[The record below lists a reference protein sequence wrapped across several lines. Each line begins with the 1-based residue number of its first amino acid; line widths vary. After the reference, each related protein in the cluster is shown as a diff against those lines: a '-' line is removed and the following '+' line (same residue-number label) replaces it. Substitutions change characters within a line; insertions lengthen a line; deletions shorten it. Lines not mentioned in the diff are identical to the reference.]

1 MSDLP
6 FGFSMSNDPDD
17 ESGRGSG
24 DSGSGAGRG
33 GSGGD
38 FPNMPPGG
46 FPFGDPQQIAQMLR
60 QFADMMSAQSASG
73 PAQENAGASGVNWS
87 AATTVARHVVSQHG
101 DPSIGPVHYAQV
113 QEALRLADLWLNEVT
128 ALPSGVHTMEAW
140 SRAEWVEKTMP
151 TWAKLCDPLTGRVV
165 ESMGRNLP
173 QEMAMMAG
181 PLLGMLQQMG
191 GALVGQQAGQAIGEL
206 AREVL
211 GSTDVGLPLAGEGRA
226 ALLPEGVREFGEGLG
241 VPLDEVRLYLAARE
255 AAHHRLFGHVP
266 WLRSHLFTLV
276 EEYAMGMSFDMSG
289 FEDRLGHI
297 DFANPESLQDALSG
311 LEGQGLFQTEDTPQQ
326 KASLA
331 RLETTLALVEGWVS
345 TVVDAAVSQR
355 LPQSAAL
362 GEALRRRRASGGPA
376 EHTFAT
382 LVGLE
387 LRPRR
392 LRDAAV
398 LWNALAEAR
407 GIDGRDAVW
416 EHPDLMPS
424 GEDLDSPD
432 AFVNGSGSSDD
443 LDISRWTEDP
453 SAEERRDEDG
463 RDGGDGR

>member
-1 MSDLP
+1 
-6 FGFSMSNDPDD
+6 MSNDPDD
-17 ESGRGSG
+17 ESGRGPN
-24 DSGSGAGRG
+24 DPGSGAGRG

-60 QFADMMSAQSASG
+60 QFADMMSAAQPTSEAGQESG
-73 PAQENAGASGVNWS
+73 AGGVNWA
-87 AATTVARHVVSQHG
+87 AATNIARHVVARHG
-101 DPSIGPVHYAQV
+101 DPSVGPVHYAQV

-128 ALPSGVHTMEAW
+128 ALPSGLHTMEAW

-151 TWAKLCDPLTGRVV
+151 TWAKLCEPLTGRVV
-165 ESMGRNLP
+165 ESMGQNLP
-173 QEMAMMAG
+173 QEMAAMAG
-181 PLLGMLQQMG
+181 PLLGMLRQMG

-206 AREVL
+206 AREVV

-226 ALLPEGVREFGEGLG
+226 ALLPEGVKEFGEGLN

-266 WLRSHLFTLV
+266 WLRSHLFSLV
-276 EEYAMGMSFDMSG
+276 EEYAAGMSFDIYG
-289 FEDRLGHI
+289 VEILLGHI
-297 DFANPESLQDALSG
+297 DRTNPESLQEALYS
-311 LEGQGLFQTEDTPQQ
+311 LEGQGLFQTEDTPRQ

-376 EHTFAT
+376 EHTFAA

-392 LRDAAV
+392 LRDAAA
-398 LWNALAEAR
+398 LWSALTEAR

-424 GEDLDSPD
+424 GADLDSPD
-432 AFVNGSGSSDD
+432 DFVRGPDSSGHLD
-443 LDISRWTEDP
+443 LSGLTEDP
-453 SAEERRDEDG
+453 AAEERRGQDDEDG
-463 RDGGDGR
+463 ENGR